1 MKNFFKGKDPVLL
14 LIVGAIFVIALF
26 SLYSVSHYPG
36 SSVVKNF
43 AIQQAIWF
51 GLAVLISIMFITF
64 GYERWLDYSYVIFG
78 LNLFL
83 LFLVLLVGNPHLGA
97 KRWLSL
103 GLFSLQPSEFCKI
116 SFILAFTKFISDN
129 SNKLDNFKT
138 VLFSLLV
145 CMVPVLL
152 IIKQPDLGTAL
163 VFLPVFFVI
172 IFVAGAKTK
181 HLLFILFAGSAT
193 LPFLWNMLKF
203 YQQKRLLVFLNPN
216 IDPLGAGYT
225 IIQSKIAV
233 GSGGLFG
240 KGWLSGT
247 QNQLNFLPERHTDF
261 IFSVIGEEWGFAGSV
276 ILLGLF
282 LMLIKRMLFIADT
295 TNDLRGKLL
304 ISGIVTLIWFQVFV
318 NIAMTIGLMPIV
330 GLPLPLVSYGG
341 SNLLTIMVLL
351 SLAISV
357 NAKRKIF

>member
-1 MKNFFKGKDPVLL
+1 MSKLFKGKDPVLL
-14 LIVGAIFVIALF
+14 LIIGAIFVIALF
-26 SLYSVSHYPG
+26 SLYSASHYPG
-36 SSVVKNF
+36 SGVVKNF
-43 AIQQAIWF
+43 SVQQAIWF
-51 GLAVLISIMFITF
+51 GLAALISVLFIMF
-64 GYERWLDYSYVIFG
+64 GYERWLDYSYLIFG

-83 LFLVLLVGNPHLGA
+83 LLLVLLMGNTHLGA

-116 SFILAFTKFISDN
+116 SFILAFTKFVSDN
-129 SNKLDNFKT
+129 SNRLDSFKT
-138 VLFSLLV
+138 VLISLLI
-145 CMVPVLL
+145 CMVPVFL

-163 VFLPVFFVI
+163 VFLPIFFVI
-172 IFVAGAKTK
+172 IFVAGAKIK
-181 HLLFILFAGSAT
+181 HLLFIVFAGLAAS
-193 LPFLWNMLKF
+193 PFLWNMLKV
-203 YQQKRLLVFLNPN
+203 YQRQRLLVFLNPN

-247 QNQLNFLPERHTDF
+247 QSQLNFLPERHTDF
-261 IFSVIGEEWGFAGSV
+261 IFSVIGEEWGFMGSV

-282 LMLIKRMLFIADT
+282 LLLIKYLLSIANT
-295 TNDLRGKLL
+295 TNDQRGKFL
-304 ISGIVTLIWFQVFV
+304 IAGIVTLIWFQVFV
-318 NIAMTIGLMPIV
+318 NMAMTIGLMPVV

-341 SNLLTIMVLL
+341 SNLLTIMILI

-357 NAKRKIF
+357 NVKRKIF